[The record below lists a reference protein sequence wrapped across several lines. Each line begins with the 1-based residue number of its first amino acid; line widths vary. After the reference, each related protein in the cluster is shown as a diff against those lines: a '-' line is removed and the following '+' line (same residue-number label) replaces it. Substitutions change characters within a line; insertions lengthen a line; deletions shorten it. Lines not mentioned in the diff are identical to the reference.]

1 MLKRIVCLVLIVV
14 CLLPAL
20 ALAASYDST
29 KVYNGDID
37 TNSIVFKAGDRFTTG
52 SRITV
57 ELYYADAS
65 GNVIAQDNGTVKSV
79 TIDGEKVSEWRL
91 TQRSGAV
98 IQAGN
103 MIYQA
108 TYGFTLQPTY
118 AVADSEGYYTLQ
130 SNTYHLYEKNA
141 SNKKV
146 RFTGTVISKAE
157 DMPFVSIAENAIV
170 AIQSD
175 AAFEI
180 GDRLVC
186 KGTIADY
193 LEYHGA
199 SVPVIACDEAKVQQ
213 YDPLQKGDKGA
224 EVVQMKERLQALG
237 YFRAGAELSDTY
249 NDTCVERVQQFQ
261 QNNGLSA
268 TGIADADTL
277 TLLYSDAAK
286 GK

>member
-108 TYGFTLQPTY
+108 AYGFTLQPTY

-130 SNTYHLYEKNA
+130 SNTYHLYEK
-141 SNKKV
+141 
-146 RFTGTVISKAE
+146 
-157 DMPFVSIAENAIV
+157 M
-170 AIQSD
+170 
-175 AAFEI
+175 
-180 GDRLVC
+180 
-186 KGTIADY
+186 
-193 LEYHGA
+193 
-199 SVPVIACDEAKVQQ
+199 PVIK
-213 YDPLQKGDKGA
+213 K
-224 EVVQMKERLQALG
+224 
-237 YFRAGAELSDTY
+237 
-249 NDTCVERVQQFQ
+249 
-261 QNNGLSA
+261 
-268 TGIADADTL
+268 
-277 TLLYSDAAK
+277 
-286 GK
+286 

>member
-1 MLKRIVCLVLIVV
+1 MLKRIVCLVLIVA
-14 CLLPAL
+14 CMLPVL

-29 KVYNGDID
+29 KVYYGDID
-37 TNSIVFKAGDRFTTG
+37 TDSIIFKAGDRFTVG

-65 GNVIAQDNGTVKSV
+65 GKVIEQGNGTVKGV

-91 TQRSGAV
+91 TQKSGAV
-98 IQAGN
+98 IQLGN

-108 TYGFTLQPTY
+108 AFGFTLQPTY
-118 AVADSEGYYTLQ
+118 AVADGEGYFALQ
-130 SNTYHLYEKNA
+130 SNTYHLYNENA
-141 SNKKV
+141 REKKV
-146 RFTGTVISKAE
+146 KFTGTVIGGASG
-157 DMPFVSIAENAIV
+157 MPFISIAENAVV
-170 AIQSD
+170 AIQND
-175 AAFEI
+175 AAFEV

-199 SVPVIACDEAKVQQ
+199 SVPMIVCDEAKIQQ

-224 EVVQMKERLQALG
+224 EVVQMKERLQTLG
-237 YFRAGAELSDTY
+237 YFRAGAELSDAY

-261 QNNGLSA
+261 QNNGLPA

-277 TLLYSDAAK
+277 TLLYSDSAK
-286 GK
+286 EK